1 MSLVF
6 VAVERCVFS
15 LLFCQFLIQKFLKTI
30 EIVVHSLI
38 QRSFMQIGVETLCNK
53 RKIAPEND
61 LSIV

>member
-15 LLFCQFLIQKFLKTI
+15 LPFCQFLIQNFLKTI

-38 QRSFMQIGVETLCNK
+38 QRIFKCKNRSGNMSKIG
-53 RKIAPEND
+53 PEND